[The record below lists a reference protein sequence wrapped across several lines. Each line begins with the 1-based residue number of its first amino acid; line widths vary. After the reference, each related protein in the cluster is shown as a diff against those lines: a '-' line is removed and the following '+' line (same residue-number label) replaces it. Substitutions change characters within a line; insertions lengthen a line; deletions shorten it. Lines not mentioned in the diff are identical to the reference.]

1 MKKIN
6 TFAALL
12 MMAAAAMF
20 STSCENDNINPYDYV
35 NNGSDGNENQGS
47 KDVITTKVAEY
58 PAGSVVWTKD
68 TTLSQSVEIPV
79 GASLYIEPGV
89 TVRSR
94 PECREAIQER
104 HLHLHQGK
112 QSARCQ
118 AREILEDREQEQSG
132 V

>member
-12 MMAAAAMF
+12 LMAAAAMF

-35 NNGSDGNENQGS
+35 NNGGNGNENQGS

-58 PAGSVVWTKD
+58 PVGSVVWSKD
-68 TTLSQSVEIPV
+68 TTLSESVEIPV

-89 TVRSR
+89 TVTCIS
-94 PECREAIQER
+94 E
-104 HLHLHQGK
+104 
-112 QSARCQ
+112 
-118 AREILEDREQEQSG
+118 

>member
-6 TFAALL
+6 TLAALL
-12 MMAAAAMF
+12 LMAAAAMF

-35 NNGSDGNENQGS
+35 NNGSNGSDENQGS

-58 PAGSVVWTKD
+58 PVGSVVWTKD

-89 TVRSR
+89 TVTCKSEVQV
-94 PECREAIQER
+94 PV
-104 HLHLHQGK
+104 
-112 QSARCQ
+112 
-118 AREILEDREQEQSG
+118 EIVVLGNLYCMGTAEKPVTITSDTKKPAD
-132 V
+132 

>member
-35 NNGSDGNENQGS
+35 NNGSNGSDENQGS

-58 PAGSVVWTKD
+58 PRRFCGLD
-68 TTLSQSVEIPV
+68 QGYYP
-79 GASLYIEPGV
+79 EP
-89 TVRSR
+89 
-94 PECREAIQER
+94 ER
-104 HLHLHQGK
+104 
-112 QSARCQ
+112 
-118 AREILEDREQEQSG
+118 
-132 V
+132 